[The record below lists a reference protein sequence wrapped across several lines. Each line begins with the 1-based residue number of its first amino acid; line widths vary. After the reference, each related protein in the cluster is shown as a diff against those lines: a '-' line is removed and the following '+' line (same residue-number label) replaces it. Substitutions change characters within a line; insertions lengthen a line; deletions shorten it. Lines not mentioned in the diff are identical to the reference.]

1 MPPSSRPTAGAVF
14 DGYSAEHRAANV
26 RDARNNP
33 VVDDFIPAGLVAEVP
48 TRDDYI
54 VEPAVAKA

>member
-1 MPPSSRPTAGAVF
+1 VQPPLLCSTA
-14 DGYSAEHRAANV
+14 YLAEHRAANV

-33 VVDDFIPAGLVAEVP
+33 VVDDFIPASLVADVP
-48 TRDDYI
+48 TPDDYI